1 MKAIEQ
7 NPNIRDWSDCI
18 FNMLCVLDLSLILSN
33 TFCGI
38 YSIKKESKYTAVFLS
53 INSETQCVT
62 LGCLSSRFIT
72 YTPCFILGKLSL
84 EKSPL
89 NLGS

>member
-1 MKAIEQ
+1 
-7 NPNIRDWSDCI
+7 
-18 FNMLCVLDLSLILSN
+18 MLCVLDLSLILSN

-38 YSIKKESKYTAVFLS
+38 YSITKESKYTAVFLS

-62 LGCLSSRFIT
+62 LGCLSSRFII